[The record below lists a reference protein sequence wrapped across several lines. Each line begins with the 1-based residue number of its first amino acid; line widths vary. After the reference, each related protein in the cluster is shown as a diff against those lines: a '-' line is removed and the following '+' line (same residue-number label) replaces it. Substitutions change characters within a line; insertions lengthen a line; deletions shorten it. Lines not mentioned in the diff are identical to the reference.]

1 MLTGL
6 HQYTNDAAVHRCGQA
21 AVMLVAGLGF
31 GNGVEGAHSQPF
43 AVPLQVQRIAL
54 ADRLGRADVWLL
66 RCRVDLQPAAFAI
79 ALQMQAD
86 LRRHAEAQSVAFGP
100 RRMGIVAAY
109 LGRFGLHEALRS
121 LLPEGIR

>member
-1 MLTGL
+1 MLISDWSSDVCSSDL
-6 HQYTNDAAVHRCGQA
+6 A

-31 GNGVEGAHSQPF
+31 GDGVEGAHGQPF
-43 AVPLQVQRIAL
+43 AVPLQIQRIAL
-54 ADRLGRADVWLL
+54 ANCPGRTDVLL
-66 RCRVDLQPAAFAI
+66 RCCRVDLQPAAFAI

-86 LRRHAEAQSVAFGP
+86 LRRHAETQPAALGP

-121 LLPEGIR
+121 LLPEGIG